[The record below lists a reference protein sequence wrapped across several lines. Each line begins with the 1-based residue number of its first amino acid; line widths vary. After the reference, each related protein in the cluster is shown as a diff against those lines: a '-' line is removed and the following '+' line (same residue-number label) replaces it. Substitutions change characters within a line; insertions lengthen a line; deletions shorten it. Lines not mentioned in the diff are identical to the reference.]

1 MDKKAIQQELMNA
14 ARSCSMRQM
23 QTNNG
28 GNLSARYS
36 DDSMIV
42 KASKSSFSNC
52 GIEDFVVSDFSG
64 NLLEGT
70 RNPSK
75 ESILHGKIYSKF
87 SRVGA
92 IVHCH
97 SPYATAFASG
107 NKSLVFSTYH
117 SEIKLKE
124 EVKVFDTE
132 SYYVSEEDA
141 ERIMSEYEKESLF
154 TAFLLKGHGQV
165 AVGETVEEALWTA
178 ELIEETAKIHIL
190 SNIALK

>member
-1 MDKKAIQQELMNA
+1 MDKKTIQQQLMNA

-36 DDSMIV
+36 NNSMVV
-42 KASKSSFSNC
+42 KASKSSFSSC
-52 GIEDFVVSDFSG
+52 ELEDFVVSDFSG
-64 NLLEGT
+64 NLIEGE

-75 ESILHGKIYSKF
+75 ESILHGKIYRKF
-87 SRVGA
+87 PRIGA

-124 EVKVFDTE
+124 EVKVFDTK

-141 ERIMSEYEKESLF
+141 QRIMNEYNSESLF
-154 TAFLLKGHGQV
+154 TSFLLKGHGQV
-165 AVGETVEEALWTA
+165 AVGETVEEALWIA
-178 ELIEETAKIHIL
+178 ELVEETAKIHIL
-190 SNIALK
+190 SNSADV